1 MSKRILILIAVASFI
16 SSSLAQDYHSTYQDV
31 YSTENENAT
40 SMHSLN
46 DDEHIILGNG
56 TCDNR
61 SQSCL
66 HYYKVGTDGSMID
79 SIQYPHIIGAA
90 HRTSIDDDYLYVS
103 GYQIEDTLEYDR
115 YRLYKMT
122 HDGEV
127 LESAKHNISE
137 LAGDT
142 PSDPQYPIYAYVPYG
157 TVIYE
162 DKVIVYGQT
171 LEYDAVT
178 EIETVRGLMMWYNK
192 IDLSYDTMVFLQP
205 LHDRIE
211 IWDAEVGP
219 DGMLNLLFNYNVEN
233 SPFDDH
239 YRSFVKYNSSG
250 DEVYR
255 WIDPPVLESSTNIH
269 IPFTIL
275 EDNSVI
281 TYIKNESLS
290 TYNDIIRVSAEGDI
304 LWRNRVDTRHTYDWR
319 KTVGFIKTNDGNVI
333 SVGAYSSLSE
343 LLLSGFI
350 YKIDV
355 DTGEILWE
363 RAYVDRTTSP
373 YYRTD
378 FSQNGFLWNINELS
392 DNSLVLSGT
401 KFRYLADNLGN
412 DDRYTDLWL
421 LHVDEDGCIE
431 GDCGGQIQIIA
442 GDPYFSPMMHPGAIW
457 YYQNPTADGG
467 IIKESYIRFNLGSGM
482 LRTEKY
488 LDLRD
493 DFIYEDNN
501 RILFYVTDD
510 NMQHYWLLDGD
521 SILVYDFSLELG
533 DTFESAYSPHKLTV
547 IETDTMRLTNKAK
560 RQYWVLASEEHPE
573 HTLTWIQGLGTYHG
587 VLWPPDFPS
596 GEYGDDLLN
605 CYYLNEQFYH
615 INPAVPHC
623 RATGLVSVDE
633 TEIDISPIIVYPN
646 PASDIL
652 QVVLADSGIY
662 SYSVTSMDGRTIL
675 TCTSNDAS
683 KLDVDIS
690 NLESGMYLI
699 RLHKEEQSY
708 VSKFIKAN

>member
-1 MSKRILILIAVASFI
+1 MSERILILIAVASFI

-103 GYQIEDTLEYDR
+103 GYQIEDTLEYDG

-127 LESAKHNISE
+127 LQSAKYDISE

-157 TVIYE
+157 TVIYG
-162 DKVIVYGQT
+162 DKIVVYGQT
-171 LEYDAVT
+171 REYDAVT
-178 EIETVRGLMMWYNK
+178 EIETVRGLMVWYDK
-192 IDLSYDTMVFLQP
+192 VDLSYDTMVFLHP
-205 LHDRIE
+205 SHDRIE

-219 DGMLNLLFNYNVEN
+219 DGMLNFLFDYNVQA
-233 SPFDDH
+233 SPKDNH
-239 YRSFVKYNSSG
+239 YRSFVKYNVQG

-255 WIDPPVLESSTNIH
+255 WTNPPELFDQNYFH
-269 IPFTIL
+269 ISFVIL
-275 EDNSVI
+275 SDNSIV
-281 TYIKNESLS
+281 TYLFNDKHISQ
-290 TYNDIIRVSAEGDI
+290 DIIRVSATGEI
-304 LWRNRVDTRHTYDWR
+304 IWRNRLDPRYEYDQR
-319 KTVGFIKTNDGNVI
+319 GILNLSKSNKGNIFGVGG
-333 SVGAYSSLSE
+333 YSNLPE
-343 LLLSGFI
+343 LLSSGFI
-350 YKIDV
+350 FKIDV
-355 DTGEILWE
+355 DTGEIIWE
-363 RAYVDRTTSP
+363 RAYADRTTSP

-378 FSQNGFLWNINELS
+378 FSQNATLFNISQLS
-392 DNSLVLSGT
+392 DNSLFLSGT
-401 KFRYLADNLGN
+401 KDRYLADSLGN
-412 DDRYTDLWL
+412 DDRYKDLWL
-421 LHVDEDGCIE
+421 MHVDEDGCLE
-431 GDCGGQIQIIA
+431 ADCGGQVQLIG
-442 GDPYFSPMMHPGAIW
+442 GDPYLSPMMHQGAIW

-467 IIKESYIRFNLGSGM
+467 IIKQSFFRFALGSGM
-482 LRTEKY
+482 ARTDNF

-493 DFIYEDNN
+493 DFIYEDIN
-501 RILFYVTDD
+501 RINFYVTDD
-510 NMQHYWLLDGD
+510 NRQHYLLSDGD
-521 SILVYDFSLELG
+521 SILVYDFNLELG
-533 DTFESAYSPHKLTV
+533 DTFESAYTPHKLTV

-560 RQYWVLASEEHPE
+560 RQYWVLASEDNPE
-573 HTLTWIQGLGTYHG
+573 HTLTWIQGIGTYHG

-633 TEIDISPIIVYPN
+633 TEIDVSPIIVYPN

-652 QVVLADSGIY
+652 QVVLPDSGIY
-662 SYSVTSMDGRTIL
+662 SYSVTSMDGAVIFAGV
-675 TCTSNDAS
+675 SDDAS
-683 KLDVDIS
+683 QLDVNIS
-690 NLESGMYLI
+690 NLASGMYLI
-699 RLHKEEQSY
+699 MLRKDEQSY
-708 VSKFIKAN
+708 VSKFIKVN